1 MSSGDTV
8 AGGEDLREETERE
21 LRRVTD
27 RLGSMPLQRLE
38 TTTEDVYACA
48 RALVAAGRSLG
59 VPIPDDADLP
69 DLGPQAYGD
78 LIAVLGRDCL
88 EAVSAEGM
96 SAGDELESVLAALV
110 TLRRAL
116 P

>member
-1 MSSGDTV
+1 MDH
-8 AGGEDLREETERE
+8 EEAERE

-27 RLGSMPLQRLE
+27 RLGSMPLTRLA
-38 TTTEDVYACA
+38 TTTDDVYACA
-48 RALVAAGRSLG
+48 RTLVAAARRSG
-59 VPIPDDADLP
+59 VPLPPDAELP
-69 DLGPQAYGD
+69 VLQPQAYGD

-88 EAVSAEGM
+88 AAEGG
-96 SAGDELESVLAALV
+96 AGELPTVVDALV

>member
-1 MSSGDTV
+1 MS
-8 AGGEDLREETERE
+8 AGPEPDLREETERE

-27 RLGSMPLQRLE
+27 RLGAMPPARLA
-38 TTTEDVYACA
+38 TTTGAVYACA
-48 RALVAAGRSLG
+48 DALVAAGRSMG
-59 VPIPDDADLP
+59 VPVPHDAELP
-69 DLGPQAYGD
+69 DLRPQAYGD

-88 EAVSAEGM
+88 DAPDAAAHLPAVH
-96 SAGDELESVLAALV
+96 DALV